1 MEALK
6 QPTIRTVAIIAE
18 GVPERDTKQLI
29 AYARANNKVM
39 IGPATVG
46 GVQAG
51 AFKIGDTAGTL
62 DNIIACKLNRPGSVG
77 FVSKSGGMSNEMY
90 NVLARSTDGLFEG
103 VGGGTVCVC
112 RGRCGE
118 RAACGGGRCGGVR
131 CPRLLPTHV

>member
-18 GVPERDTKQLI
+18 GVPERDTKQLV
-29 AYARANNKVM
+29 AYAREHNKVCHGQSHVVLDVWSQYRSPTRCTAVRHQLL

-62 DNIIACKLNRPGSVG
+62 DNILSCKLNRPGSVG

-90 NVLARSTDGLFEG
+90 NVLARATDGLFEG
-103 VGGGTVCVC
+103 GWVYVAG
-112 RGRCGE
+112 
-118 RAACGGGRCGGVR
+118 
-131 CPRLLPTHV
+131 